1 MTRTEKLLLI
11 LIVLTVAFMSYITY
25 LHFDTITKN
34 MKGLI
39 SKFKEEE
46 VIVPYDKTV
55 HHIKYNF
62 KTVKETDNFKP
73 KNLDDIKDI
82 YYTVLNNGWDEFTFY
97 CPKEYEN
104 CIDDVKSI
112 ANGNSYLAL
121 LNNYVHPYNT
131 YVKYNT
137 LLVNNKEIHLKIDKL
152 YSEEDISY
160 INKKVDEIFDTLNIN
175 PNGYKSD
182 NIKKLH
188 NYIIE
193 NTHYD
198 SDYRKGDETISN
210 KANGALETGIALCSG
225 YSDLYAIMLS
235 KLQIPNF
242 RVSNEEH
249 IWNVILNDNKWLHID
264 VTWDDDERNKNNTYN
279 FYLISTEELHEKDN
293 DVHAFNIDDY
303 LELK

>member
-1 MTRTEKLLLI
+1 M
-11 LIVLTVAFMSYITY
+11 
-25 LHFDTITKN
+25 
-34 MKGLI
+34 
-39 SKFKEEE
+39 
-46 VIVPYDKTV
+46 
-55 HHIKYNF
+55 
-62 KTVKETDNFKP
+62 
-73 KNLDDIKDI
+73 
-82 YYTVLNNGWDEFTFY
+82 
-97 CPKEYEN
+97 C
-104 CIDDVKSI
+104 
-112 ANGNSYLAL
+112 

-160 INKKVDEIFDTLNIN
+160 INKKVDEIFNTLNIN